1 MCLAQPGTSV
11 SLLLELEHLEQQAR
25 SLEPYETAM
34 ADLLNEIEEYRSATS
49 RLAESGD
56 RLRHI
61 GAALDSVSADLT
73 ELVSR
78 LDSTLGAI
86 TSLHLDQLVATI
98 ETRYQEHQK
107 ALDAIR
113 TSAEEVVREQQ
124 RVSLEMLQLT
134 SSNQRQHDDHTNQI
148 KVLAADLAKGVDLNS
163 EAVARTDALLE
174 AMATDI
180 MTTHARLRRVTNL
193 MYALTA
199 LVVLFGLLALVG

>member
-1 MCLAQPGTSV
+1 M
-11 SLLLELEHLEQQAR
+11 EQQAR

-78 LDSTLGAI
+78 LDSTLRAI

-113 TSAEEVVREQQ
+113 TSTEEVVREQQ

-163 EAVARTDALLE
+163 ETVARTDALLE

-180 MTTHARLRRVTNL
+180 MTTQARLRRVTNL